1 MRFRAIGV
9 FASRTILRRSFAGD
23 ARDAGGAVMARD
35 GGCARVFML
44 YLIRACVGAGRA
56 ARVMG
61 GARDVGARGG
71 A

>member
-1 MRFRAIGV
+1 
-9 FASRTILRRSFAGD
+9 LRRSFAGD

-56 ARVMG
+56 RGTRAARG
-61 GARDVGARGG
+61 TWARAAARDVAIGFLSVLFR
-71 A
+71 